1 MTSFTESQTVSHK
14 LIRQVRSKTITK
26 TDLQMASKFA
36 LDTVANILAGVN
48 SDVGANLLTWAS
60 AHGYYTG
67 TETRTGDAG
76 RLAFVLGNLCNILEM
91 DDLHRGAVLHPGCVV
106 VPAIFGIHSTCGDQ
120 ISFTGQKALE
130 ALLHGFETIIR
141 VGRAVGTEHY
151 KIWHNTATCGPFG
164 SAMAAAH
171 LLGLDENQ
179 TAAALG
185 NAGTQAAGLWEF
197 KKSGAMSKHIH
208 AGRGAEAGTVAA
220 ELAAVGFSGA
230 PEIFEG
236 DQGFFRA
243 MCPDGSIERILAG
256 PDEPWQ
262 VHLTSFKPWP
272 TCRHTHAA
280 ITAASTI
287 RDRIASKG
295 LDAEAIDRIEIR
307 TYQTALSM
315 CDKSKPASIEEAK
328 FSIQHSVACALALP
342 NVDFASLEKKA
353 REKVAS
359 LRARITVGPSP
370 VYDKAYP
377 EAWGA
382 DLEIYLRSGEC
393 LQASTKHAKGDP
405 ELPLSREEL
414 IDKVRMLLQHAGV
427 KDPQTLI
434 ERVLAMADDGPVP
447 ALPFSECHRNLNHN

>member
-14 LIRQVRSKTITK
+14 LIRQVRNKTITK
-26 TDLQMASKFA
+26 TDLQVASEFA

-48 SDVGANLLTWAS
+48 SDIGANLLTWAS
-60 AHGYYTG
+60 AHGYYTE

-76 RLAFVLGNLCNILEM
+76 RLAFVMGNLCNILEM

-106 VPAIFGIHSTCGDQ
+106 VPAIFGIHSTCGDRS
-120 ISFTGQKALE
+120 SFTGKKALE
-130 ALLHGFETIIR
+130 ALLHGFETTIR

-243 MCPDGSIERILAG
+243 MCPDGSIERVLAG

-287 RDRIASKG
+287 RDRITTKG

-328 FSIQHSVACALALP
+328 FSIQHSVA
-342 NVDFASLEKKA
+342 
-353 REKVAS
+353 
-359 LRARITVGPSP
+359 
-370 VYDKAYP
+370 
-377 EAWGA
+377 
-382 DLEIYLRSGEC
+382 
-393 LQASTKHAKGDP
+393 
-405 ELPLSREEL
+405 
-414 IDKVRMLLQHAGV
+414 
-427 KDPQTLI
+427 
-434 ERVLAMADDGPVP
+434 
-447 ALPFSECHRNLNHN
+447 